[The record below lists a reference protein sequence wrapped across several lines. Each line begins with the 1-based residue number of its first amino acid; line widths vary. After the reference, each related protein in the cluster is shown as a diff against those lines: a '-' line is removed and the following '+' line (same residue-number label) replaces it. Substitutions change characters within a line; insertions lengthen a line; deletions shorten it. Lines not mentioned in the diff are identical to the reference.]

1 MWQDPGGLWYNNSA
15 VSGLCTGNPRE
26 KGKFSMIQITDK
38 TQCCGCTACVSVC
51 PQNCITMQ
59 RDGEG
64 FAYPVVDASLCVGC
78 DACEAVCPCQNRRA
92 DPPVPEALAVRA
104 KDDIL
109 RLFSSSGGV
118 FSLLSTDMLARGGAV
133 CGAVYGAGFAVQ
145 HAIAWDEAG
154 VEAMRGAKY
163 VQSDL
168 GDTFRQIRD
177 LVDNG
182 TPVLFSGTPCQT
194 DGLGRYL
201 GPDAGKVLRVA
212 VVCHGVPSPKIWEKN
227 LRELGEVT
235 DVRLRD
241 KRHSWKHYATNYF
254 VDGKEVLRPVMDDP
268 YMKGFLRDLYLRPS
282 CTDCPAKT
290 GGYADLTLGDFWGIE
305 KIKPE
310 MDDDKGVSLVLVQTE
325 QGRQAM
331 QAIAPRVLSE
341 PVTFAQGTQYNP
353 AVTASAHDHPQRA
366 AAWQRFESEPLARV
380 VADYTKE
387 SGMDKLR
394 GLARRLLGRR

>member
-15 VSGLCTGNPRE
+15 VSGSCTGNPIE

-154 VEAMRGAKY
+154 VTRRE
-163 VQSDL
+163 
-168 GDTFRQIRD
+168 GD
-177 LVDNG
+177 
-182 TPVLFSGTPCQT
+182 
-194 DGLGRYL
+194 
-201 GPDAGKVLRVA
+201 
-212 VVCHGVPSPKIWEKN
+212 
-227 LRELGEVT
+227 
-235 DVRLRD
+235 
-241 KRHSWKHYATNYF
+241 
-254 VDGKEVLRPVMDDP
+254 
-268 YMKGFLRDLYLRPS
+268 
-282 CTDCPAKT
+282 
-290 GGYADLTLGDFWGIE
+290 
-305 KIKPE
+305 
-310 MDDDKGVSLVLVQTE
+310 
-325 QGRQAM
+325 
-331 QAIAPRVLSE
+331 
-341 PVTFAQGTQYNP
+341 
-353 AVTASAHDHPQRA
+353 
-366 AAWQRFESEPLARV
+366 
-380 VADYTKE
+380 
-387 SGMDKLR
+387 
-394 GLARRLLGRR
+394 ARRFT